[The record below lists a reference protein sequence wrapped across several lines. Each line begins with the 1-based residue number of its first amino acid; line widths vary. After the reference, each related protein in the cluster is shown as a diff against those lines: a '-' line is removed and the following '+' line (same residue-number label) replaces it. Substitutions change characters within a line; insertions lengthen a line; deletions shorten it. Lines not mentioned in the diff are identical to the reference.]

1 MKTTVELPDALFRQA
16 KSAAAT
22 QGISLKKFLT
32 RAVKERL
39 RDQAGRTIEKPWMAA
54 FGGLCDLHRETKR
67 VERVIR
73 KEFETIDKEEW
84 R

>member
-22 QGISLKKFLT
+22 QGISLKEFLT
-32 RAVKERL
+32 RAVKEQL
-39 RDQAGRTIEKPWMAA
+39 RDQPGRTVEKPWMAA
-54 FGGLCDLHRETKR
+54 FGGLRDLHRETKR

-73 KEFETIDKEEW
+73 KEFETIDNEEW